1 MAMEMD
7 MDMAVPGVR
16 MLSVS
21 RVVPTPTPEENVKKA
36 VKLSFLDAPWVA
48 TPPVQELMFYE
59 NAGGEE
65 FAAVVKRLKAS
76 LAAALALY
84 LPLAGEMAYVEETR
98 DMVVDCSRPG
108 VPFFEAE
115 AIAGCGSAVEMA
127 SLLPEHDARALP
139 APVMAVQVTRLN
151 AGGLVLGVSVHHAV
165 VDGRAFFLFLDAWS
179 SISRGGSPPV
189 PLMKPL
195 APLEYGREAIAHP
208 YAGGADDIRTLKRH
222 IDGLA
227 PLTNNTT
234 KVAPKPVSAFVALSA
249 ISWTAFVRAKGLAAG
264 EDTHLLFQ
272 VDLRSSLRPAVS
284 DGYIG
289 NCVRGC
295 VASADAGE
303 LVGDAGLL
311 RATRAIQAAV
321 RKVVAAP
328 MAGIGTWIQR
338 VMALPAGRV
347 ANVGGSPMFRMHQLA
362 DFGFGMPDKVV
373 PVYMP
378 GSPETTP
385 GRVDDMTMDHGG
397 RIVLSAGKRDG
408 EVHLSVSLHPDL
420 MDAFKNHINSTRII
434 RLLNLWSVADSKD
447 RGGMRSTRKW
457 YLLVDRSALTS

>member
-1 MAMEMD
+1 MA
-7 MDMAVPGVR
+7 AAPGVR

-21 RVVPTPTPEENVKKA
+21 RVTPAPAPAANEKA

-48 TPPVQELMFYE
+48 TPPVQEVMFYE
-59 NAGGEE
+59 KAGGGEE
-65 FAAVVKRLKAS
+65 FAAVVKRLKES

-115 AIAGCGSAVEMA
+115 AIAGCGGAVDIA
-127 SLLPEHDARALP
+127 SLLPEHDGRALP
-139 APVMAVQVTRLN
+139 TPVLAVQATRLN
-151 AGGLVLGVSVHHAV
+151 GAGLVLGVSVLHAV
-165 VDGRAFFLFLDAWS
+165 ADGRAFFLFMDAWS

-189 PLMKPL
+189 PKPL
-195 APLEYGREAIAHP
+195 APLVYAREAIAHP
-208 YAGGADDIRTLKRH
+208 YGDKLARHVLSKVAAAPANLPLPIQQASNVKPGRLGRETFVLGADDIWALKRR

-227 PLTNNTT
+227 PSANNT
-234 KVAPKPVSAFVALSA
+234 KPVSAFVALSA
-249 ISWTAFVRAKGLAAG
+249 LSWTAFVRAKGLAAG

-272 VDLRSSLRPAVS
+272 VDLRARLRPAVS
-284 DGYIG
+284 AGYIG

-303 LVGDAGLL
+303 LVGEEGLL
-311 RATRAIQAAV
+311 RAARAIQAAV
-321 RKVVAAP
+321 GEVVAAP

-338 VMALPAGRV
+338 VMALPAARV

-362 DFGFGMPDKVV
+362 DFGFGMPDMVV

-385 GRVDDMTMDHGG
+385 GRVDDMTTEHGG
-397 RIVLSAGKRDG
+397 RIVLSAGNQDG
-408 EVHLSVSLHPDL
+408 EVHVSVSLCPEL
-420 MDAFKNHINSTRII
+420 IDAFKNHINSTTI
-434 RLLNLWSVADSKD
+434 RS
-447 RGGMRSTRKW
+447 RF
-457 YLLVDRSALTS
+457 